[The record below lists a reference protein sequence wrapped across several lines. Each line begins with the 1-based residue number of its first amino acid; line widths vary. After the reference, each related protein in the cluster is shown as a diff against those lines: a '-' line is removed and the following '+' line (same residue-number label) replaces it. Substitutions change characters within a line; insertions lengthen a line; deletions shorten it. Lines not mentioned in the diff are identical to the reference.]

1 MVVRECASG
10 GVARRRGT
18 GSWWRRFGW
27 SLLLLLL
34 VTGGPRVASATP
46 DDRPGRAQVLL
57 VADDGGHAVVGF
69 VRELPGEWSD
79 VAVVELPSGD
89 VVDTLARNVSIPI
102 DPIAWART
110 QLARRIDA
118 QPALPARVSPDRTQV
133 VTLRQ
138 RLHGERAPHVRAS
151 VELVDAAG
159 RRTVLRRRIAEGC
172 TDANLPARPFDIEAL
187 WVGPRTLVLAGSV
200 ISECGIVNLSDP
212 FFEII
217 TVRPG
222 PKPLRPEVITA
233 LLRREVAHL
242 DDHGSAYVADPIAML
257 DEAVAHA
264 PVDPELR
271 IDRAAA
277 MLEHG
282 RLDAEGVVDH
292 LGDVLAI
299 GTVEAYRAFDRARTL
314 PAFVRLAEEPSVERF
329 LEPVVHARG
338 TRRGH
343 AWRAECRHELGCA
356 IRSKDELLLYVP
368 RRGSW
373 ACTQRARALACIYT
387 HTTNLDFQEGWIVD
401 LDRRRVE
408 RIPLPPALGA
418 IRGAPRWVEGELELD
433 FGTPGHPLL
442 TRVPL
447 PRSAR

>member
-1 MVVRECASG
+1 M
-10 GVARRRGT
+10 
-18 GSWWRRFGW
+18 
-27 SLLLLLL
+27 LL
-34 VTGGPRVASATP
+34 GIAGPGVASATP

-57 VADDGGHAVVGF
+57 VADDGDHAVVGF
-69 VRELPGEWSD
+69 TRELPGEWSD
-79 VAVVELPSGD
+79 VALVELPSGD
-89 VVDTLARNVSIPI
+89 VVDTLAWNLSIPN

-110 QLARRIDA
+110 RLDQSIDA
-118 QPALPARVSPDRTQV
+118 QAAVSARVSPDRTQV

-138 RLHGERAPHVRAS
+138 HLRGGQAPHVRAS

-172 TDANLPARPFDIEAL
+172 TDANLPARPFDVEAL

-200 ISECGIVNLSDP
+200 VSECGIVNLSEP
-212 FFEII
+212 FLEIV

-222 PKPLRPEVITA
+222 PKPLRPESITA
-233 LLRREVAHL
+233 VLRREATHL
-242 DDHGSAYVADPIAML
+242 DDHGSAYVADAVAML
-257 DEAVAHA
+257 HEAVAHD
-264 PVDPELR
+264 PLDPELR

-277 MLEHG
+277 MLERG
-282 RLDAEGVVDH
+282 RLDAEGVVEH
-292 LGDVLAI
+292 LTDVLAV
-299 GTVEAYRAFDRARTL
+299 GNVEAYRALDRARTL
-314 PAFVRLAEEPSVERF
+314 ATFDRLAEEPSVTRV

-343 AWRAECRHELGCA
+343 PWQAECRHELGCA
-356 IRSKDELLLYVP
+356 IRSEDELLLYVP

-373 ACTQRARALACIYT
+373 ACALRGRALACIYT
-387 HTTNLDFQEGWIVD
+387 HTTNLDFQEGWLVD

-408 RIPLPPALGA
+408 RIPLSPVLGA
-418 IRGAPRWVEGELELD
+418 VRGAPRWVQGELELD
-433 FGTPGHPLL
+433 LGTPGEPLL